1 MRSPNFFVAISTEY
15 QRYPF
20 RMNFVGSVA
29 TSLTRW
35 ADFRGYASR
44 AEFWWFQLFLVLA
57 NFGVLLIGLFI
68 SIPFPEESGSIA
80 GISLI
85 VLWLLALV
93 PTTALSV
100 RRLRDGGFAWG
111 LIFIALIP
119 LGGLALL
126 VMYLLPS
133 KLREATA
140 AASANPAHENNEE
153 PIVASQLER
162 LVALHAKGT
171 ISDQQFELAKKK
183 LESRP
188 K

>member
-1 MRSPNFFVAISTEY
+1 MKLVKH
-15 QRYPF
+15 QHYPLT
-20 RMNFVGSVA
+20 MGFVGAVKA
-29 TSLTRW
+29 SLIGWT
-35 ADFRGYASR
+35 DFRGRASR

-57 NFGVLLIGLFI
+57 NFGVLLVGFFI
-68 SIPFPEESGSIA
+68 SIPFLEESGSIT
-80 GISLI
+80 GISLV
-85 VLWLLALV
+85 VLWVLALV

-133 KLREATA
+133 KARNAEPDASEPRTD
-140 AASANPAHENNEE
+140 ASATPADKDEKG

-162 LVALHAKGT
+162 LVALHIDGT
-171 ISDQQFELAKKK
+171 ISDQQFELVKKK
-183 LESRP
+183 LESPP